1 MLLGTWCRWHG
12 LCQSPYCPRKRK
24 HGHRSGKASNS
35 HLTLDASPPPRG
47 GERGL
52 LRSWDRGSFL
62 GGRCSPSF
70 FSLGQQATSFSS
82 AQPSSPG
89 LCLGW
94 SLDRTGWGHQRQ
106 WARQKAFP
114 QLSASA
120 AASTAATGPETGE
133 EQGAR
138 AGGRGRA
145 RVVVT
150 GPSLRPGQR
159 RIYWLLPVCGAV
171 GLGP

>member
-1 MLLGTWCRWHG
+1 M
-12 LCQSPYCPRKRK
+12 
-24 HGHRSGKASNS
+24 
-35 HLTLDASPPPRG
+35 
-47 GERGL
+47 
-52 LRSWDRGSFL
+52 
-62 GGRCSPSF
+62 
-70 FSLGQQATSFSS
+70 
-82 AQPSSPG
+82 
-89 LCLGW
+89 
-94 SLDRTGWGHQRQ
+94 GWGHQRQ

-120 AASTAATGPETGE
+120 AASTAATGPEMGE

-138 AGGRGRA
+138 AGVRGRA

-150 GPSLRPGQR
+150 GPSLRPGQC